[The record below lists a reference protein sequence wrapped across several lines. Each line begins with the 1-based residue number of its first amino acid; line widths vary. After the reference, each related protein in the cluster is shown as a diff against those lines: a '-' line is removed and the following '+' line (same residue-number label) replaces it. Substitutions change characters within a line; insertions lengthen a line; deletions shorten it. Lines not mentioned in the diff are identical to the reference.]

1 MKWNMSKDAQVEVEA
16 HVWYSFVK
24 KMVKVFL
31 TPSDKLDELKVEL
44 NRYFVH
50 IGENQRTS
58 HVIVQVK
65 CVNMAADKVKDN

>member
-1 MKWNMSKDAQVEVEA
+1 
-16 HVWYSFVK
+16 
-24 KMVKVFL
+24 MVKVFL